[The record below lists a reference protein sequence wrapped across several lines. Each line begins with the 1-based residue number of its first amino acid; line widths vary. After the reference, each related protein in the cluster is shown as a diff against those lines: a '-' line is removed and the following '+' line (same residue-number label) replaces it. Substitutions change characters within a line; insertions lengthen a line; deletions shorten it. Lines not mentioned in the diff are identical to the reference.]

1 MQLLNYQIEALKY
14 CLPYLRQNTDIITVL
29 KEIGARF
36 NNLQD
41 VVIYLL
47 TILKIKDARGVWLDY
62 IGKEVGADRDEVSF
76 GNYFCVNLPHVNVP
90 KLFYFLVSSSNPLV
104 PVTLDDATFIQ
115 KIFAYIGSNNS
126 SATHN
131 ELITIIKIL
140 TGAETVQI
148 IKISTCTIKINI
160 IGENIILT
168 NNTIDYIQNIIGS
181 GIYLQEVTING

>member
-29 KEIGARF
+29 KEIGTRF
-36 NNLQD
+36 NSLQD

-47 TILKIKDARGVWLDY
+47 KSLKIRNARGVWLDN
-62 IGKEVGADRDEVSF
+62 IGAEVGADRDEVSF
-76 GNYFCVNLPHVNVP
+76 GNFFCVNLPHINVP

-181 GIYLQEVTING
+181 GIYIQEITTND

>member
-181 GIYLQEVTING
+181 GIYIQEITTND

>member
-36 NNLQD
+36 NSLQD

-47 TILKIKDARGVWLDY
+47 KSLKIRNARGVWLDD
-62 IGKEVGADRDEVSF
+62 IGREVGASRDEISF
-76 GNYFCVNLPHVNVP
+76 GNYFCVNLQHINVP
-90 KLFYFLVSSSNPLV
+90 KLFYFLVSDLNPLN

-115 KIFAYIGSNNS
+115 KIFAYIGSNNA

-131 ELITIIKIL
+131 ELIAIIKIL
-140 TGAETVQI
+140 TGAEAVHIT
-148 IKISTCTIKINI
+148 KISTCTIKINI

-168 NNTIDYIQNIIGS
+168 NNTIDYIQNIVGS
-181 GIYLQEVTING
+181 GIYIQEITTND